1 MKITKVSQMSKLEHT
16 MELDVTQE
24 QLDRYAKGIELVQN
38 VFPDLPAPEREFII
52 SGITPIEWDEMFNG
66 WEADDDEE

>member
-38 VFPDLPAPEREFII
+38 VFPDLPAPEREFLI